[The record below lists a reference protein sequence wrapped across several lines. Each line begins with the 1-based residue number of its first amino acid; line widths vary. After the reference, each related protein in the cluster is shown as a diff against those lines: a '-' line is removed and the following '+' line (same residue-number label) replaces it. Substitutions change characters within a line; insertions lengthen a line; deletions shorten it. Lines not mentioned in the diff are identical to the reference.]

1 MLLQANGRLKVYSL
15 IAFIA
20 FSVLVMELPIV
31 DTGTCL
37 GILVIV
43 CVAVWI
49 ELSDY
54 FEDEDLEEDE

>member
-20 FSVLVMELPIV
+20 FSVMVMELPIV

-37 GILVIV
+37 GILAII
-43 CVAVWI
+43 CVAIWI

-54 FEDEDLEEDE
+54 FEDEEPEDDE

>member
-1 MLLQANGRLKVYSL
+1 MLLQANARLKVYSL
-15 IAFIA
+15 IAFTALSIM
-20 FSVLVMELPIV
+20 LMELPIA

-54 FEDEDLEEDE
+54 FEDEELEDDE